1 MADISKR
8 KDLIRACYAP
18 DRSSADQMIAVLQQY
33 GISAVRS
40 GGVKDIYRIGGD
52 VVGEEILVTP
62 EDLPQAREILQQMT
76 GDDTPT
82 AEPSRS
88 VAKTVISLAA
98 AAVLFILLLLI
109 RGLF

>member
-18 DRSSADQMIAVLQQY
+18 DARSADQMIAVLGQY
-33 GISAVRS
+33 GISAVKR

-52 VVGEEILVTP
+52 VIGEEIMVTP
-62 EDLPQAREILQQMT
+62 EDLPAARQVLQQMT
-76 GDDTPT
+76 GNDTPT

-88 VAKTVISLAA
+88 PVRTVLSLG
-98 AAVLFILLLLI
+98 AAVLLLIVLLVI